1 MAEKKKTAAVEEE
14 AAPKA
19 KKPAA
24 KKPAAK
30 KPVEKK
36 AEPVAE
42 EAAPKAKK
50 PAAKKK
56 AEKVE
61 EAKPAV
67 SFAKPTE
74 HDFEVIIAPHITE
87 KTMALIQ
94 DANKVTVKVLAK
106 ANKIEIKE
114 AFQRLYQVKVTDVK
128 VVNQIEK
135 KTTRGGR
142 YKGTI
147 GAFKKAVITIAEGQA
162 IDLFKE

>member
-1 MAEKKKTAAVEEE
+1 MAEEVKVETVEET
-14 AAPKA
+14 APKPK
-19 KKPAA
+19 KKPAT
-24 KKPAAK
+24 K
-30 KPVEKK
+30 KPVKK
-36 AEPVAE
+36 PEPVAE
-42 EAAPKAKK
+42 APVAEETPKKK
-50 PAAKKK
+50 PARKKK
-56 AEKVE
+56 PVVE
-61 EAKPAV
+61 EETKPAV

-94 DANKVTVKVLAK
+94 DANKVTVKVHAK

-114 AFQRLYQVKVTDVK
+114 AFQRLFQVKVTDVK
-128 VVNQIEK
+128 VINQIEK
-135 KTTRGGR
+135 QTTRGGR

>member
-30 KPVEKK
+30 KPAAKK
-36 AEPVAE
+36 EEPVVAE
-42 EAAPKAKK
+42 EATPKAKK
-50 PAAKKK
+50 PAKKK

-61 EAKPAV
+61 EAKPV
-67 SFAKPTE
+67 VTFAKPTE

-94 DANKVTVKVLAK
+94 DANKVTVKVHAK

-114 AFQRLYQVKVTDVK
+114 AFQRLFQVKVTDVK
-128 VVNQIEK
+128 VINQIEK
-135 KTTRGGR
+135 QTTRGGR

-147 GAFKKAVITIAEGQA
+147 GAFKKAVITIAEGDA

>member
-1 MAEKKKTAAVEEE
+1 MAEKKKPAAVEEE

-30 KPVEKK
+30 KPAAPK

-42 EAAPKAKK
+42 EAVPTAKK
-50 PAAKKK
+50 PAKKK

-61 EAKPAV
+61 EAKPV
-67 SFAKPTE
+67 VRFAKPTE
-74 HDFEVIIAPHITE
+74 HDFDVIIAPHITE

-114 AFQRLYQVKVTDVK
+114 AFQRLYQVKVVDVK
-128 VVNQIEK
+128 IVNQIEK
-135 KTTRGGR
+135 QTTRGGR

-147 GAFKKAVITIAEGQA
+147 GAFKKAIITIAEGQA